1 MKKVDLSN
9 CGFYFRAPSLNAIGV
24 NTVEQD
30 GRGQGHRGQSAV
42 MRLETGQTR
51 QSLKKNLRLETGQRL
66 EKNSRKNGGSL
77 LFSPLKTFVFNA
89 PIKEI
94 SNGFLIYLTRQEE
107 SELKNMNHFQDLSLL
122 RPCKMK
128 DMVDK
133 FQFED
138 ESKLAELRDMIESY
152 IIYFTR
158 NLINPAEDDF
168 EIVVEGKCIII
179 KYGKTRPWIRRVIT
193 MIILGNGSG
202 GDLYQRIFN
211 NVYREEP
218 EPISGV
224 IAQDFSISDF
234 FMINPDRIFPAKKI
248 NFATEES
255 ED

>member
-24 NTVEQD
+24 NTVDGNE
-30 GRGQGHRGQSAV
+30 GRGQRRGQSAV
-42 MRLETGQTR
+42 MRLETGQSR
-51 QSLKKNLRLETGQRL
+51 QRL
-66 EKNSRKNGGSL
+66 ENAQNSRKNGGSL

-122 RPCKMK
+122 RPCKMR

-168 EIVVEGKCIII
+168 EIVVEGKCILI

-193 MIILGNGSG
+193 MIILGHGGG
-202 GDLYQRIFN
+202 GDLYQRVFN

-224 IAQDFSISDF
+224 VAQDFSISDF

-248 NFATEES
+248 NFATE
-255 ED
+255 D